1 MNDDT
6 PERAGLAGAGT
17 AARNALRPEPQF
29 GEDAPR
35 LDRIP
40 AGAPYLGPER
50 RVRRKR
56 RYTGTER
63 RAGGD

>member
-1 MNDDT
+1 MHDDT
-6 PERAGLAGAGT
+6 TDPAGS
-17 AARNALRPEPQF
+17 AASGNARRNALHPEPQF

-40 AGAPYLGPER
+40 AGAPYVGPER